1 MIKPLYQSA
10 VALAALSLLTGCID
24 DSYDLSDVDTTT
36 RVNINDLVLPVNIDP
51 VTLGDVISIDPD
63 SKIQTVS
70 IGGKEFYAL
79 VQKGDFN
86 SEPVAISGVAARQP
100 SIRVT
105 RRLSVFLTQDSLYP
119 GGIQEKPTYS
129 Q

>member
-1 MIKPLYQSA
+1 MIKPLYQSV

-70 IGGKEFYAL
+70 IGGKY
-79 VQKGDFN
+79 N
-86 SEPVAISGVAARQP
+86 HPR
-100 SIRVT
+100 
-105 RRLSVFLTQDSLYP
+105 
-119 GGIQEKPTYS
+119 
-129 Q
+129 